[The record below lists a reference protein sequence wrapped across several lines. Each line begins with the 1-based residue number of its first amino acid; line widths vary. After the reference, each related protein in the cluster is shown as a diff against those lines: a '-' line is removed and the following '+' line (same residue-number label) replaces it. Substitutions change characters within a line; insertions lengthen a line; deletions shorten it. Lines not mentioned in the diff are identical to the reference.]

1 MNLQGR
7 KNCSKVAG
15 AMPGSTRRQFVGC
28 VKRTKLTIIRYFHLG
43 ALHAPYDCAQGRA
56 ALLIVA
62 LLTAAAAGCAG
73 MDLPKSLQQSEVTE
87 KREQRR
93 EEAKH
98 FFERNR
104 EIAENIDRSGS
115 VGRADFA
122 EYNEP
127 ADEGGEAVELLH
139 VCQTA
144 LADDDLATAREC
156 FHRAIALDPD
166 DSQTPIS
173 AAVAAMRANRP
184 RLAVEI
190 LAPAAERFT
199 KSAGIYRALGAAY
212 YRAGDCK
219 SAQVALRKAL
229 SLDNSNA
236 LSYLLMGCTLAKLGQ
251 NEAAESHLR
260 QARALDSRYSI
271 AR

>member
-1 MNLQGR
+1 MLESIG
-7 KNCSKVAG
+7 
-15 AMPGSTRRQFVGC
+15 RQFVGC

-62 LLTAAAAGCAG
+62 LLTAAVAGCAG
-73 MDLPKSLQQSEVTE
+73 MGLPKSLQQPDVTE
-87 KREQRR
+87 KLEQRS
-93 EEAKH
+93 EKAKQ
-98 FFERNR
+98 FFEQNR
-104 EIAENIDRSGS
+104 EAAENIDRSGS

-122 EYNEP
+122 GYSES
-127 ADEGGEAVELLH
+127 ADEGDEAIELLH
-139 VCQTA
+139 AGQTA
-144 LADDDLATAREC
+144 LADDDLAAAREC

-173 AAVAAMRANRP
+173 AAVAAMRANNP
-184 RLAVEI
+184 QLSVEF
-190 LAPAAERFT
+190 LAPAAKRFP
-199 KSAGIYRALGAAY
+199 KSAAVHRALGAAY
-212 YRAGDCK
+212 YRSGDYK

-236 LSYLLMGCTLAKLGQ
+236 LSYLFMGYTLAKLGQ

-271 AR
+271 LR